1 MTNNTHIL
9 SDLSA
14 ILNPEHIRP
23 GVNLKSLSENMISG
37 GIIQAPKDPQSGLN
51 DELRRISQE
60 YGINMDILTPRRKD
74 VTPMKS
80 GAYSGNLNTNANVS
94 GNVSMGNSMTVGNNI
109 SMGNSM
115 GNNGM
120 SSTAAYTQPSM
131 MDNTPPETSHDDS
144 GDDYGMATEQF
155 PRSTTPRFQFDDT
168 SALRDRT
175 YEQERREH
183 INKVNVEMGAVNAIN
198 FENEKREDIK
208 DQMLEE
214 IDSLRYT
221 LREEEVDLT
230 RVPEV
235 GRQSTFDEVDSVLRI
250 LRHKN
255 DRIRYCSFAEE
266 FFLIGAYGL
275 EELFDGKRLWLGKY
289 KPDLTGWH
297 NHVNVKLRRMRHD
310 TSTLV
315 SGVMHDFNIGPGMRL
330 LLELVPNFLMYSKM
344 KKQQHGAPS
353 LYNDETVALNERL
366 RTIDNL

>member
-37 GIIQAPKDPQSGLN
+37 GIIQAPRDPQSGLN

-60 YGINMDILTPRRKD
+60 YGINMDMLTPRRKD
-74 VTPMKS
+74 VTPMKPS
-80 GAYSGNLNTNANVS
+80 ANTYVSNMNTNNMNPPAS
-94 GNVSMGNSMTVGNNI
+94 YSSMDTAPSDPP
-109 SMGNSM
+109 SDDMG
-115 GNNGM
+115 
-120 SSTAAYTQPSM
+120 
-131 MDNTPPETSHDDS
+131 DE
-144 GDDYGMATEQF
+144 YGAPAESF

-235 GRQSTFDEVDSVLRI
+235 GRHSTFDEVDSVLRI

-366 RTIDNL
+366 RTIDNM

>member
-1 MTNNTHIL
+1 MSNTHIL

-23 GVNLKSLSENMISG
+23 GVNLKNISERMISG
-37 GIIQAPKDPQSGLN
+37 GIIQPQRDPQEKMD
-51 DELRRISQE
+51 DELRKLSQE
-60 YGINMDILTPRRKD
+60 YGINLDMLTPSRRDQKPSVMSPRPSFD
-74 VTPMKS
+74 NRAYNGMNMKS
-80 GAYSGNLNTNANVS
+80 DVDTRA
-94 GNVSMGNSMTVGNNI
+94 
-109 SMGNSM
+109 
-115 GNNGM
+115 
-120 SSTAAYTQPSM
+120 
-131 MDNTPPETSHDDS
+131 D
-144 GDDYGMATEQF
+144 
-155 PRSTTPRFQFDDT
+155 PRSGSRSDQYTDSRSDQYTESMDTNNDYMNNYQADNGRSEPEPPRFQFDDT
-168 SALRDRT
+168 SALRERT

-183 INKVNVEMGAVNAIN
+183 INKVNAEMGAMNAIS

-221 LREEEVDLT
+221 LREEEIDLS

-235 GRQSTFDEVDSVLRI
+235 NRGSTFDEVDSVLRI

-366 RTIDNL
+366 REVDNI